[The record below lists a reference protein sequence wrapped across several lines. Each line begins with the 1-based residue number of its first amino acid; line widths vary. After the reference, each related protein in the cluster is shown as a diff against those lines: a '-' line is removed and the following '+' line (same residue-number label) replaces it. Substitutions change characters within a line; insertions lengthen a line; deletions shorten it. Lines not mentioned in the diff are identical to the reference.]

1 VVAFERKATTVPGK
15 RITDLQVNKYK
26 ALRGEHSQEAAAAK
40 TGISVAS
47 ARRVEAMTVL
57 PSQRPPRHWRT
68 RADPLAAVWDTE
80 VVPMLEG
87 APSLMAVTLLE
98 ELQRRHPAR
107 FGDSVLRTL
116 QRRVGQWRAEHG
128 NEREI
133 YFAQEHPPGRLGL
146 SDFTVADELGISL
159 GGLAF
164 PHRLYQFALAHSGW
178 RHVRV
183 VLGGESFQSLAA
195 GLQEALWMA
204 GGVPEEHRTDS
215 LSAAFNNLAER
226 EELTKRYHALCE
238 HYGLRPSRNNTG
250 VSHENGAIEARQ
262 GSLKKGLDQALLL
275 RGSRDFADLVAYEQ
289 FVAETVR
296 RLNARCARAWEAERA
311 CLKPLPARRT
321 ADFEEVDARVSKFG
335 VFTAKS
341 VLYSVPSRL
350 AGHLLKVR
358 LHSTH
363 LDAWLGGVKVFQCE
377 RLFAS
382 AAERHPRQI
391 DWRHM
396 LPSLKRKPGA
406 FARWVLRDAMFPR
419 SEYAQAW
426 EYINTRLPE
435 RAACR
440 LMVELLDLANRAN
453 VVAELASVL
462 AAVQARDEL
471 PDIDVLRERFA
482 PRSSTMPDVQ
492 VQLPPTSVYDEL
504 LEAA

>member
-1 VVAFERKATTVPGK
+1 MIAIKRKAITVPGK

-26 ALRGEHSQEAAAAK
+26 ALRGEHSQEASAAK

-47 ARRVEAMTVL
+47 ARRVEAAATL
-57 PSQRPPRHWRT
+57 PSQRTPRHWRT
-68 RADPLAAVWDTE
+68 RADPLAEVWETE

-98 ELQRRHPAR
+98 ELQRRHPEQ

-128 NEREI
+128 DEREI
-133 YFAQEHPPGRLGL
+133 YFAQEHQPGRLGL

-183 VLGGESFQSLAA
+183 VLGGESFQSLAT
-195 GLQEALWMA
+195 GLQDALWMA

-226 EELTKRYHALCE
+226 EELTRRYQALCQ
-238 HYGLRPSRNNTG
+238 HYGLRPTRNNTG

-275 RGSRDFADLVAYEQ
+275 RGSREFENLPAYEQ

-311 CLKPLPARRT
+311 CLKPLPVRRT

-335 VFTAKS
+335 VLSVKS

-350 AGHLLKVR
+350 AGHRLKVR

-363 LDAWLGGVKVFQCE
+363 LDAWLGGVKVFECQ
-377 RLFAS
+377 RLHAS
-382 AAERHPRQI
+382 TADRHPRQI

-426 EYINTRLPE
+426 QHISERLPE

-440 LMVELLDLANRAN
+440 LMVELLDLADRAN
-453 VVAELASVL
+453 VVAELAGVL
-462 AAVQARDEL
+462 AALQAKDDL
-471 PDIDVLRERFA
+471 PDIDALRERFA
-482 PRSSTMPDVQ
+482 PRPPAMPDVQ
-492 VQLPPTSVYDEL
+492 VVLPSTSVYDEL

>member
-1 VVAFERKATTVPGK
+1 VIVLDRKAFTVPGK
-15 RITDLQVNKYK
+15 RITDLQMNKYK

-47 ARRVEAMTVL
+47 ARRLESAVAL

-68 RADPLAAVWDTE
+68 RTDPLAEVWDAE
-80 VVPMLEG
+80 VLPMLEG

-98 ELQRRHPAR
+98 ELQRRHPER
-107 FGDSVLRTL
+107 FDDSVLRTL

-128 NEREI
+128 GEREI

-146 SDFTVADELGISL
+146 SDFTVADELDISL

-178 RHVRV
+178 RHARV
-183 VLGGESFQSLAA
+183 VVGGESFQALAA
-195 GLQEALWMA
+195 GLQDALWMA

-226 EELTKRYHALCE
+226 EELTKRYQALCQ
-238 HYGLRPSRNNTG
+238 HYDVRPTRNNTG

-262 GSLKKGLDQALLL
+262 GSLKKGLDQGLLL
-275 RGSRDFADLVAYEQ
+275 RGSREFADLPAYEQ

-311 CLKPLPARRT
+311 CLRPLPVRRT
-321 ADFEEVDARVSKFG
+321 ADFEEIDARVSKFG
-335 VFTAKS
+335 VFSAKS

-350 AGHLLKVR
+350 AGHRLKVR
-358 LHSTH
+358 LYSTH
-363 LDAWLGGVKVFQCE
+363 LDAWLGGVKVFECE
-377 RLFAS
+377 RLYAS
-382 AAERHPRQI
+382 AADRYPRQI

-419 SEYAQAW
+419 REYARAW
-426 EYINTRLPE
+426 EHISATLPE

-440 LMVELLDLANRAN
+440 LMVELLDLADRAG
-453 VVAELASVL
+453 VVAEVADVL
-462 AAVQARDEL
+462 AALQASGEL
-471 PDIDVLRERFA
+471 PDIDALRERFA
-482 PRSSTMPDVQ
+482 PRPPTMPDVQ
-492 VQLPPTSVYDEL
+492 VVLPSTAVYDEL

>member
-1 VVAFERKATTVPGK
+1 VVDFKRKAITVPGK
-15 RITDLQVNKYK
+15 RITDLQVKKYK
-26 ALRGEHSQEAAAAK
+26 ALRGERSQEAAAAK

-47 ARRVEAMTVL
+47 ARRVEAMAVL

-68 RADPLAAVWDTE
+68 RADPLAGVWDTE

-98 ELQRRHPAR
+98 ELQRRYPER
-107 FGDSVLRTL
+107 FGDAVLRTL

-178 RHVRV
+178 RHARV

-226 EELTKRYHALCE
+226 EELTKRYQALCE

-275 RGSRDFADLVAYEQ
+275 RGSREFCDLLAYEQ

-296 RLNARCARAWEAERA
+296 RLNARCARGWEAERA

-335 VFTAKS
+335 VFTAKG

-350 AGHLLKVR
+350 AGHRLKVR
-358 LHSTH
+358 LHSIH

-382 AAERHPRQI
+382 AAERHPRRI

-426 EYINTRLPE
+426 EFINTKLPE

-440 LMVELLDLANRAN
+440 LMIELLDLADRAN
-453 VVAELASVL
+453 VVAELAGVL
-462 AAVQARDEL
+462 AAGQARDEL
-471 PDIDVLRERFA
+471 PNIDVLRERFA
-482 PRSSTMPDVQ
+482 PRSLTMPEVQ

>member
-1 VVAFERKATTVPGK
+1 
-15 RITDLQVNKYK
+15 
-26 ALRGEHSQEAAAAK
+26 
-40 TGISVAS
+40 
-47 ARRVEAMTVL
+47 
-57 PSQRPPRHWRT
+57 
-68 RADPLAAVWDTE
+68 LAGVWDTE
-80 VVPMLEG
+80 VVPMLES

-98 ELQRRHPAR
+98 ELQRRYPER
-107 FGDSVLRTL
+107 FGDAVLRTL

-146 SDFTVADELGISL
+146 SDFTVADELGVSL

-178 RHVRV
+178 RHARV

-226 EELTKRYHALCE
+226 EELTERYQALCE

-275 RGSRDFADLVAYEQ
+275 RGSREFCDLVAYEQ

-296 RLNARCARAWEAERA
+296 RLNARCARGWEAERA

-335 VFTAKS
+335 VFTAKG

-350 AGHLLKVR
+350 AGHRVKVR

-382 AAERHPRQI
+382 AAERHPRRI

-426 EYINTRLPE
+426 EFINTKLPE

-440 LMVELLDLANRAN
+440 LMVELLDLADRAN
-453 VVAELASVL
+453 VVAELAGVL
-462 AAVQARDEL
+462 AAGQARDEL

-482 PRSSTMPDVQ
+482 PRSLSMPEVQ